1 MPPVFQGFPSTPT
14 EYQIPSDQCTQ
25 VRWILQSRA
34 QPEQKENLICNEVE
48 SHIEFP
54 ALISD
59 PFEVKGYRSLNP
71 TMYPFTLTA
80 ALYESWEFRVEKILV
95 SQMHPDLFNSS
106 MLVEESQL
114 LSQGSMNISP
124 CSPEFVDPMSDA
136 CFVPSS

>member
-1 MPPVFQGFPSTPT
+1 MSPHISGGKVPSTPT

-54 ALISD
+54 ALMSD

-71 TMYPFTLTA
+71 AMDPFTLTA

-95 SQMHPDLFNSS
+95 SQMHPDLFNPS
-106 MLVEESQL
+106 MLV
-114 LSQGSMNISP
+114 
-124 CSPEFVDPMSDA
+124 
-136 CFVPSS
+136 